1 MKKFTVCLSVVL
13 CALFVLA
20 LAGCASNN
28 NTTSTTAP
36 ATQAPSTV
44 APATQAPAT
53 QAPATQAPA
62 TQAPATQ
69 APATQ
74 TAVDENAAIE
84 TSLSDAGLT
93 ANQVQGLNAH
103 RDIDD
108 GIEVFEVGFIYDNFE
123 YDYKIDAK
131 TGSILE
137 KEKDSVYD

>member
-1 MKKFTVCLSVVL
+1 MKKITVCISVIL
-13 CALFVLA
+13 CALFILA

-36 ATQAPSTV
+36 ATQAPSTA

-53 QAPATQAPA
+53 TTPATQAPS
-62 TQAPATQ
+62 QS
-69 APATQ
+69 
-74 TAVDENAAIE
+74 AVDENSAIE

-93 ANQVQGLNAH
+93 ADQVQGLNAH

-108 GIEVFEVGFIYDNFE
+108 GIEVFEVEFNYDGYE
-123 YDYKIDAK
+123 YDYTIDAK

-137 KEKDSVYD
+137 KDKDPIDD